1 MLISSISMAV
11 IDYTCITSVDE
22 YSKFVRL
29 LFKSIEV
36 PKYGVLY
43 NFTTQVTYVTFR
55 IPLNV
60 QAIFASQIWTF
71 GNK

>member
-1 MLISSISMAV
+1 MLFSSISMPV
-11 IDYTCITSVDE
+11 IDHTCITSVDE
-22 YSKFVRL
+22 YSKFIRL

-36 PKYGVLY
+36 PNYGVLY
-43 NFTTQVTYVTFR
+43 YYTTQVTYVTLR